1 MPWTCGTGSGSLAPM
16 PGSGIVPQLH
26 AVENNNH
33 KRARPSLKQRCL
45 AACKRCPYLYSARTR
60 FHPVLHLIHNYT
72 ILRTARERIRTRS
85 TSGKMATLSPDSGHV
100 PRRESSSRPRNS
112 SSSRRPSRPR
122 LLRAC
127 ATEPSITTSNS
138 CSGVLTATN
147 TNRRATE
154 LLSRV
159 AVSNSNSEGLLR
171 MPPSSPSSTRSFGL
185 ETEEGTDR
193 RLSETAQR
201 TMLHPNSQQRSSP
214 PNRRRPQGNRGQ
226 ASLTPQEAD
235 SACYFSFPSFDTW
248 EEQPDQNDDKTY

>member
-1 MPWTCGTGSGSLAPM
+1 
-16 PGSGIVPQLH
+16 
-26 AVENNNH
+26 
-33 KRARPSLKQRCL
+33 
-45 AACKRCPYLYSARTR
+45 
-60 FHPVLHLIHNYT
+60 
-72 ILRTARERIRTRS
+72 
-85 TSGKMATLSPDSGHV
+85 MATLSPESGHV

-159 AVSNSNSEGLLR
+159 AVSNSNSEALLR

-185 ETEEGTDR
+185 EAEDGTDR
-193 RLSETAQR
+193 RLAETAQR
-201 TMLHPNSQQRSSP
+201 TLLHPNSQQRSSS
-214 PNRRRPQGNRGQ
+214 PNHRRRSKDKRGQ
-226 ASLTPQEAD
+226 APLTPQEAD

-248 EEQPDQNDDKTY
+248 EEQPEQGDDKTY